1 MAYSDDNKTGYSLVE
16 RAMERMRAAAE
27 DGDSSRPWRS
37 DLDGGTDEGGV
48 EPKEIAQS
56 PSPPKDG
63 LVPVDLA
70 RLRSAGVFAPD
81 SENTRTTEEFRL
93 IKRAIL
99 LNAANRKAA
108 GSGNGNLIMVT
119 SSREG
124 EGKTFVCLNMAL
136 SIAAERDSTVL
147 LVDADLSKPSVLS
160 RLGLSAD
167 KGLVN
172 VLEDPSIDLAEV
184 LIRTDVPGLTVL
196 PAGPL
201 SPLSTEL
208 LTSDRMRQLMAEVS
222 QRYMDRIVLL
232 DAPPVLA
239 TSEAAALA
247 LHVGQIVFVV
257 EADKTSG
264 SAIREAL
271 QLIAT
276 CPNIGFVLNKA
287 QNQFGTARFGA
298 YYKSYR
304 KSYYKK
310 TYRRSPES

>member
-1 MAYSDDNKTGYSLVE
+1 
-16 RAMERMRAAAE
+16 MERMRAPAA
-27 DGDSSRPWRS
+27 DADSPRPWRS
-37 DLDGGTDEGGV
+37 DPDGRPDEGGV
-48 EPKEIAQS
+48 APKDIAQS
-56 PSPPKDG
+56 PAPTKDK
-63 LVPVDLA
+63 LVPIDLA
-70 RLRSAGVFAPD
+70 RLRSAGIFAPD

-93 IKRAIL
+93 IKRAVL
-99 LNAANRKAA
+99 LNAANRKAE
-108 GSGNGNLIMVT
+108 GSGNGNLVMVT

-147 LVDADLSKPSVLS
+147 LVDADLSKPSVLA
-160 RLGLSAD
+160 RLGLTAD

-172 VLEDPSIDLAEV
+172 VLEDPSIDLADV
-184 LIRTDVPGLTVL
+184 LIRTDVPGLTIL

-271 QLIAT
+271 QLVAT
-276 CPNIGFVLNKA
+276 CPHVGFVLNKA
-287 QNQFGTARFGA
+287 QYQFGTARFGA

-310 TYRRSPES
+310 SYRRSSER